1 MSRLTR
7 TGGEGHADYSA
18 VNLREA
24 LDFEPLYGDAGTAPL
39 PPLDYAEAEDEVAA
53 AAQAEFLSYELPP
66 EDWHPVDALG
76 QPSNPIVRF
85 VDGSLAT
92 TTAGSIVAEGVR
104 RPVLV
109 STLGAAELFLDER
122 RLHRPEVGYR
132 ILVTASFIS
141 NGVPLR
147 LIDALREQLAV
158 LGIELIDFET
168 SDMTTNFDILKSR
181 TWNLLREEMEGLEK
195 EIVLSRPY
203 VSTLADGLL
212 DRRLTT
218 AEVIA
223 QPVAGMVKRNLRQ
236 YLPDGLLP
244 CLYRLEPG
252 QRSPAFVIHTGGP
265 ELLSWYVKVAGV
277 NVGPGSGLIRLAY
290 TRDYLESNFTSE
302 ARFQEISAISRQVFS
317 IRCREESY
325 ARYLVSLE
333 PIVRLEDQL
342 HALLPG
348 VERFATRLRNHIWR
362 GRP

>member
-7 TGGEGHADYSA
+7 TGIEDSADYSD
-18 VNLREA
+18 VSLRDA
-24 LDFEPLYGDAGTAPL
+24 LQFEPLYGDAGTAPL
-39 PPLDYAEAEDEVAA
+39 PPLDYAEAEDEEAA
-53 AAQAEFLSYELPP
+53 AAQTELLSYELPLDEWKP
-66 EDWHPVDALG
+66 IAASG
-76 QPSNPIVRF
+76 QPSAPIVRF

-92 TTAGSIVAEGVR
+92 TTAGSIVVDGLR

-109 STLGAAELFLDER
+109 STVGAAELFLDDR
-122 RLHRPEVGYR
+122 VLRRPEAGYK

-141 NGVPLR
+141 NGVPIR
-147 LIDALREQLAV
+147 LLDALREELHA

-168 SDMTTNFDILKSR
+168 SEMTANFDTLKSR

-195 EIVLSRPY
+195 EIVLSRPD

-218 AEVIA
+218 AETLA
-223 QPVAGMVKRNLRQ
+223 RPVAGMVKRNLRQ

-244 CLYRLEPG
+244 CLYQLEPG
-252 QRSPAFVIHTGGP
+252 QRSPVFGIRTQGA
-265 ELLSWYVKVAGV
+265 ELVSWYVKVAGAI
-277 NVGPGSGLIRLAY
+277 VGPGSGLIRLAY
-290 TRDYLESNFTSE
+290 TRDYLESSFSGE
-302 ARFQEISAISRQVFS
+302 ARFDEVSAISNQLCS
-317 IRCREESY
+317 LRCREESY

-348 VERFATRLRNHIWR
+348 VERFATRLRNHLWR